1 MPTHF
6 HGLRRTG
13 TTMALIGGAAL
24 LLLVAMIIIRLVRG
38 VFEPALLWWLVPL
51 VLWFGLTGVALTN
64 TLTRFPGT
72 TTVTTFGRTVRTIRD
87 EQVVG
92 VRMNGRRFEVS
103 AGGREVCS
111 VLTGYGVAL
120 SDVVESYREL
130 LLADPQLVSDDRLL
144 RQWVWHQGQVP
155 DQPGTDQ

>member
-13 TTMALIGGAAL
+13 TTMALIGGAAMV
-24 LLLVAMIIIRLVRG
+24 LLVAVIIIRLVRG

-51 VLWFGLTGVALTN
+51 ALWAGLTGVALTN
-64 TLTRFPGT
+64 TLTRSSPM

-87 EQVVG
+87 EKVVS

-111 VLTGYGVAL
+111 VLTGYGVEL
-120 SDVVESYREL
+120 NDVVESYREL
-130 LLADPQLVSDDRLL
+130 LLADPQLVKDDRLL
-144 RQWVWHQGQVP
+144 RQWVWHQGQRP
-155 DQPGTDQ
+155 DQRGIDQ